1 VPRLSIAYG
10 ADAPLEIAGDDVA
23 RLTGPEGR
31 IGEAAG
37 QLVAAALAAPTAGP
51 PLAAHVVAGDRAVMA
66 IAGAVPQER
75 EVHAAVAGCL
85 AGAGVDDPL
94 VLAAP
99 PLDPPLGRAGPAPV
113 SASRFDPDLDAATSY
128 LAADAEGRPLYVAR
142 ALVDADVVIFTGDWC
157 WDPTLGG
164 RGLDGELWPGFGRRT
179 CRHDLLRAV
188 ARRGRHALADWRQS
202 LQEITWQLGVCASLR
217 LVAGRGGSLDV
228 AFLCLPDAAAR
239 EAVAMAAT
247 WCTRVD
253 AAADV
258 TIATLSD
265 PNGDF
270 DLVTRAVAA
279 AARVTTPDGI
289 VCIASRTAAAPG
301 PVLVR
306 ARQSVPLDR
315 LVHEAVAGDDPV
327 LVASAVQARLFVRAL
342 GDRRLVL
349 LTDLDET
356 AVEEAEFTRADEPGD
371 ISRLAA
377 RADRVLVLEEAD
389 RMLPGL
395 SDRATG

>member
-1 VPRLSIAYG
+1 MPRLTIAYG
-10 ADAPLEIAGDDVA
+10 ADAPLEIAADHVE

-31 IGEAAG
+31 TGESAG
-37 QLVAAALAAPTAGP
+37 QLVAATLAAPAAGP
-51 PLAAHVVAGDRAVMA
+51 PLAAHVVGGDRAVMA
-66 IAGAVPQER
+66 IAGAVPQEPQ
-75 EVHAAVAGCL
+75 VHAAVAACL
-85 AGAGVDDPL
+85 AGVGVADL
-94 VLAAP
+94 LALAAP
-99 PLDPPLGRAGPAPV
+99 PLDPPLGRAGPPPAA
-113 SASRFDPDLDAATSY
+113 ASRFDPDVDTATSY

-142 ALVDADVVIFTGDWC
+142 ALVDADVVIGTGDWC
-157 WDPTLGG
+157 WDATLGG
-164 RGLDGELWPGFGRRT
+164 RGLEGELWPGFGRRN
-179 CRHDLLRAV
+179 CRHDLLRAL

-217 LVAGRGGSLDV
+217 LVAGRGGSL
-228 AFLCLPDAAAR
+228 AAACFGLPDAAAR
-239 EAVAMAAT
+239 EARVAAAG
-247 WCTRVD
+247 WCPQLAT
-253 AAADV
+253 AADV

-265 PNGDF
+265 PTGDF
-270 DLVTRAVAA
+270 DLLTRAVAA

-315 LVHEAVAGDDPV
+315 LVHEAVASGDPV

-349 LTDLDET
+349 LTDLDE
-356 AVEEAEFTRADEPGD
+356 ADVEEAEFIRADEAD
-371 ISRLAA
+371 DLARLAA

-395 SDRATG
+395 SDRSV